1 MQNEPYTSG
10 MQTELR
16 TMPWTIYAS
25 RGIYGMNWFSI
36 APGLPYIISG
46 LGMTTVEGGLVA
58 TSFYLG
64 IIPFQV
70 LGGVLSSKFGN
81 ITVSISGIA
90 MLGIFT
96 LLSSAAHDFT
106 YLFTWRFLAGSGSAL
121 FSSPALAFLS
131 SLENRRSLTMRVGL
145 YNAAFSIGSALGI
158 VFFTFTDATLGW
170 RTTFLISGLLA
181 LASVPF
187 LAISSMGINI
197 SSPSRAV
204 RNYGISDSVRGV
216 WRFSLSAAIA
226 VLSEAIIGQVFILYS
241 ERHVQINGYLS
252 GITVTVYMLVGFVG
266 GILWGRYFMKSGNRN
281 AMFLSTVFILS
292 VTFFLIPFLRTFTS
306 LLAIVSLDGVLT
318 AAILSMTYS
327 RVIEGAASRNRVA
340 LALGFNNFLQKV
352 IAFGSPAL
360 FIMIGV
366 NYGYGISW
374 DFFGVAGLVC
384 LLAYPMERMIRQES
398 EPSQLDC

>member
-1 MQNEPYTSG
+1 
-10 MQTELR
+10 
-16 TMPWTIYAS
+16 MPWAIYAS

-36 APGLPYIISG
+36 APGLPYIITG
-46 LGMTTVEGGLVA
+46 LGITTVEGGLVA

-70 LGGVLSSKFGN
+70 VGGVISSKFGN
-81 ITVSISGIA
+81 AVVSISGMA

-96 LLSSAAHDFT
+96 LLSSLAHDFT
-106 YLFTWRFLAGSGSAL
+106 FLFTWRFLAGSGSAL

-158 VFFTFTDATLGW
+158 VLFTITDAILGW
-170 RTTFLISGLLA
+170 RTTFLISGSLA
-181 LASVPF
+181 LVSVPF
-187 LAISSMGINI
+187 LAISAMGITT
-197 SSPSRAV
+197 SPVFRAGGS
-204 RNYGISDSVRGV
+204 YGLSDSVMGV
-216 WRFSLSAAIA
+216 WRFSLAAAIA

-241 ERHVQINGYLS
+241 ESHAHLSGYLS
-252 GITVTVYMLVGFVG
+252 GIIVTTYMLVGFAG
-266 GILWGRYFMKSGNRN
+266 GIIWGRYFMKSGNRN
-281 AMFLSTVFILS
+281 PMFISTVSVLS
-292 VTFFLIPFLRTFTS
+292 ITFFMIPFLKTFSS
-306 LLAIVSLDGVLT
+306 LLVALSVDGILT

-327 RVIEGAASRNRVA
+327 RVIEGAASKQRVA

-384 LLAYPMERMIRQES
+384 LLAYPMERQIRQWA
-398 EPSQLDC
+398 